1 MSRKESRDLAV
12 SAPKNIKLSA
22 SSKTFYVI
30 CYVIVALV
38 ALVCLIP
45 FILLISGSFTSE
57 QWIRFHGFSLW
68 PGELSL
74 EAYKIIFKTPEK
86 IVRAYGVS
94 IFITAVGTLAGLF
107 LTSLTAYV
115 ISRKDAKYR
124 NALSFF
130 FYFTTLFN
138 GGMVSTYIFYIQYLH
153 LKDNYLA
160 LILPGVFNVFYL
172 LIMRTFVNNIPF
184 ALIESAKLDGAGEW
198 RIYFT
203 IILPLLKSGLATIGL
218 FLALGY
224 TVSPEP
230 EEYRGDIIQTI
241 QLRDEPSLIAF
252 CRGMQKGAPVDSF
265 VVPEPSEQPG
275 YTSKVIM
282 AAGALSPPIAS
293 STTVV
298 ISDMI
303 FPPVSTGNILLN
315 ITGKINTY
323 IYNMTIN
330 ATVISPILIS
340 IEMELIVLESS

>member
-1 MSRKESRDLAV
+1 MKNTHCSEEGRKTDMSRKESRDLAV
-12 SAPKNIKLSA
+12 SAPKNIRLSA

-68 PGELSL
+68 PGEFSL

-124 NALSFF
+124 NVLSFF

-224 TVSPEP
+224 WNDWYNAMLYMNDEAKYPLQYMLYSVQQQTQALARIAAQAGIQVANLPSNSLKMAMAVVATGP
-230 EEYRGDIIQTI
+230 IIIVYPFVQKYFISGITI
-241 QLRDEPSLIAF
+241 GSV
-252 CRGMQKGAPVDSF
+252 KG
-265 VVPEPSEQPG
+265 
-275 YTSKVIM
+275 
-282 AAGALSPPIAS
+282 
-293 STTVV
+293 
-298 ISDMI
+298 
-303 FPPVSTGNILLN
+303 
-315 ITGKINTY
+315 
-323 IYNMTIN
+323 
-330 ATVISPILIS
+330 
-340 IEMELIVLESS
+340 

>member
-68 PGELSL
+68 PGEFSL

-124 NALSFF
+124 NVLSFF

-224 TVSPEP
+224 WNDWYNAMLYMNDEAKYPLQYMLYSVQQQTQALARIAAQAGIQVANLPSNSLKMAMAVVATGP
-230 EEYRGDIIQTI
+230 IIIVYPFVQKYFVKGI
-241 QLRDEPSLIAF
+241 MVGSL
-252 CRGMQKGAPVDSF
+252 KG
-265 VVPEPSEQPG
+265 
-275 YTSKVIM
+275 
-282 AAGALSPPIAS
+282 
-293 STTVV
+293 
-298 ISDMI
+298 
-303 FPPVSTGNILLN
+303 
-315 ITGKINTY
+315 
-323 IYNMTIN
+323 
-330 ATVISPILIS
+330 
-340 IEMELIVLESS
+340 

>member
-1 MSRKESRDLAV
+1 MSRNESKDLAV
-12 SAPKNIKLSA
+12 SAPKNIKLST
-22 SSKTFYVI
+22 SSKIFYVI

-38 ALVCLIP
+38 ALVCLMP

-68 PGELSL
+68 PGEFSL

-124 NALSFF
+124 NVLSFF

-224 TVSPEP
+224 WNDWYNAMLYMNDEAKYPLQYMLYSVQQQTQALARIAAQAGIQVANLPSNSLKMAMAVVATGP
-230 EEYRGDIIQTI
+230 IIIVYPFVQKYFISGITI
-241 QLRDEPSLIAF
+241 GSV
-252 CRGMQKGAPVDSF
+252 KG
-265 VVPEPSEQPG
+265 
-275 YTSKVIM
+275 
-282 AAGALSPPIAS
+282 
-293 STTVV
+293 
-298 ISDMI
+298 
-303 FPPVSTGNILLN
+303 
-315 ITGKINTY
+315 
-323 IYNMTIN
+323 
-330 ATVISPILIS
+330 
-340 IEMELIVLESS
+340 

>member
-12 SAPKNIKLSA
+12 SAPKNIKLRA

-224 TVSPEP
+224 WNDWYNAMLYMNDEAKYPLQYMLYSVQQQTQALARIAAQAGIQVANLPSNSLKMAMAVVATGP
-230 EEYRGDIIQTI
+230 IIIVYPFVQKYFISGITI
-241 QLRDEPSLIAF
+241 GSV
-252 CRGMQKGAPVDSF
+252 KG
-265 VVPEPSEQPG
+265 
-275 YTSKVIM
+275 
-282 AAGALSPPIAS
+282 
-293 STTVV
+293 
-298 ISDMI
+298 
-303 FPPVSTGNILLN
+303 
-315 ITGKINTY
+315 
-323 IYNMTIN
+323 
-330 ATVISPILIS
+330 
-340 IEMELIVLESS
+340 